1 MSEMDYLQKGCS
13 VCALAGIG
21 NPQRLYDTLKQCD
34 FEVVDTINVGDHKIV
49 DAEVLKAKALEH
61 PVVMTS
67 KDAVKYA
74 HLNLEN
80 MYVLNI
86 EAVLPESFFES
97 LNEKIKSLGK

>member
-1 MSEMDYLQKGCS
+1 MIIK
-13 VCALAGIG
+13 
-21 NPQRLYDTLKQCD
+21 R
-34 FEVVDTINVGDHKIV
+34 VDK
-49 DAEVLKAKALEH
+49 EVLKDNSLLH

-80 MYVLNI
+80 LYVLNI

-97 LNEKIKSLGK
+97 LTEKIKSLGK